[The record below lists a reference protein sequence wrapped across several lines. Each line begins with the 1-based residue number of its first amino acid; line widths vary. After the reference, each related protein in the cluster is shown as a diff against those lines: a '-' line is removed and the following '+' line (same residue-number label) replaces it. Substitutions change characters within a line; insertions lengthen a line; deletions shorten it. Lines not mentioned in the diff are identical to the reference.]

1 MHQTFLAAD
10 GYRVVGVTAFDEL
23 RGGGAGHAAHQF
35 PKIRGV
41 DLTAF
46 LTQSCADR
54 VIELRG
60 ESRPHV
66 HLDRLAKAD
75 GNAD

>member
-1 MHQTFLAAD
+1 MQHDEFLKS
-10 GYRVVGVTAFDEL
+10 
-23 RGGGAGHAAHQF
+23 RG
-35 PKIRGV
+35 I
-41 DLTAF
+41 DLTAL